1 MAEIK
6 GRSAP
11 PNKSRTPSRT
21 GLSRVTQQ
29 QANER
34 PPFAEQEFPEQIL
47 AKVDEAESP
56 TRGFSVLL
64 IVPGLCFLRIGLCSG
79 LFGLLIEGVGLIFYD
94 QVFSCLPGFRTQG
107 S

>member
-1 MAEIK
+1 MEINRMAEIK
-6 GRSAP
+6 GRSTT

-47 AKVDEAESP
+47 ARVDEAESP

-64 IVPGLCFLRIGLCSG
+64 SYRDYVSLSVAIGIYSTVL
-79 LFGLLIEGVGLIFYD
+79 
-94 QVFSCLPGFRTQG
+94 
-107 S
+107 

>member
-47 AKVDEAESP
+47 ARVDEAESP

-64 IVPGLCFLRIGLCSG
+64 PYRDYVSLSVAIGIYSS
-79 LFGLLIEGVGLIFYD
+79 V
-94 QVFSCLPGFRTQG
+94 
-107 S
+107 